1 MVGFRLARRARRLRI
16 NAWFAAG
23 LLVAFGAYVIA
34 LTQMQ
39 HTTERTYAAL
49 RVSDP
54 DLYLAKIRQAEGF
67 RTYLRQF
74 AALKGQTPQAEAPP
88 FLIGRWALY
97 DQPMRVDDA
106 YVPPICLDDVV
117 IQDGSLRTGRPHRA
131 SYPVRYRD
139 RRHQGG
145 GRARQCAAD
154 HHRAGRLRR
163 ARQPHRDQA
172 AGLRQ
177 EALRLRVQ
185 IGKRTE
191 SAFPQM
197 TSGGGSRG
205 SHRPNQSWTEDLDDP
220 PRFAAAYFRA
230 ESDVSNLSVARKVVP
245 HRSRVPI
252 PPH

>member
-74 AALKGQTPQAEAPP
+74 AALKGKTPQAEAPP

-131 SYPVRYRD
+131 SYPVRYR
-139 RRHQGG
+139 
-145 GRARQCAAD
+145 
-154 HHRAGRLRR
+154 
-163 ARQPHRDQA
+163 
-172 AGLRQ
+172 
-177 EALRLRVQ
+177 V
-185 IGKRTE
+185 
-191 SAFPQM
+191 
-197 TSGGGSRG
+197 
-205 SHRPNQSWTEDLDDP
+205 DDT
-220 PRFAAAYFRA
+220 
-230 ESDVSNLSVARKVVP
+230 KVVAERDNAP
-245 HRSRVPI
+245 PIIIVPVGYGVHVNHI
-252 PPH
+252 EIKLPGSDKKRYGYVCK

>member
-1 MVGFRLARRARRLRI
+1 MVGFRLARRARKLRI

-74 AALKGQTPQAEAPP
+74 AALKGQTPQTEAPP

-131 SYPVRYRD
+131 SYPVRYRID
-139 RRHQGG
+139 G
-145 GRARQCAAD
+145 A
-154 HHRAGRLRR
+154 
-163 ARQPHRDQA
+163 
-172 AGLRQ
+172 
-177 EALRLRVQ
+177 
-185 IGKRTE
+185 
-191 SAFPQM
+191 
-197 TSGGGSRG
+197 
-205 SHRPNQSWTEDLDDP
+205 
-220 PRFAAAYFRA
+220 
-230 ESDVSNLSVARKVVP
+230 KVVAERDNAP
-245 HRSRVPI
+245 PIIIVPVGYGVHVNHI
-252 PPH
+252 EIKLPGSDKKRYGYVCK